1 MEDQIVLLVPVGL
14 GALITVL
21 IGFGK
26 YFGLVPEGTGGKLS
40 LVANV
45 VFGSLLYILA
55 GVFSV
60 DVEGETAQTLY
71 EGLVILAA
79 LLTQFLTSLVSQKA
93 SKVAKLYEPKG
104 NR

>member
-26 YFGLVPEGTGGKLS
+26 YFGLVPEDAGGKVS

-45 VFGSLLYILA
+45 VIGSLLYIAA
-55 GVFSV
+55 GVFKV
-60 DVEGETAQTLY
+60 DVEGETAQGVY
-71 EGLVILAA
+71 QVLVILAA
-79 LLTQFLTSLVSQKA
+79 LLGQFLTSLVSQKA
-93 SKVAKLYEPKG
+93 SKVAKLYEPRG

>member
-1 MEDQIVLLVPVGL
+1 MENQIVLLVPVGL

-26 YFGLVPEGTGGKLS
+26 YFGLVPEGTGGKVS

-45 VFGSLLYILA
+45 VIGGGLYIAA
-55 GVFSV
+55 GFG
-60 DVEGETAQTLY
+60 VEVAGETANTLY
-71 EGLVILAA
+71 QILALVA
-79 LLTQFLTSLVSQKA
+79 LLLGQFLTSLGAQKA
-93 SKVAKLYEPKG
+93 SKVAKIYTPKG